1 MKPLKQR
8 LREIGLVEIHTGDV
22 NERAWV
28 AFKGKTIVTVNLTR
42 GTTIFR
48 IKVSKNGKDQDFVR
62 HSDEEALMLL
72 VNVLSNDLV
81 YFYILCGVII
91 VCAIVYA
98 IVAINA

>member
-8 LREIGLVEIHTGDV
+8 LREIGLVEIHTGDT

-42 GTTIFR
+42 GTTTFR

-62 HSDEEALMLL
+62 HSDEEALILL
-72 VNVLSNDLV
+72 LNVLSNDMLH
-81 YFYILCGVII
+81 FYVLCGFVILC
-91 VCAIVYA
+91 AIGYA
-98 IVAINA
+98 IAVLSA